1 MPPPDPILSSNPTLS
16 SLSDDPVYQSVASVA
31 SLHVQAEER
40 VDPHQRLVERLTR
53 LCGRPGFFYGVAVAS
68 AVWVGG
74 NLLSR
79 LWGHGLWDV
88 PPFFWLQSVAG
99 VSAFLL
105 SVMIL
110 TTQNRQARLAERRA
124 QLDLQIN
131 LLTEQKVAKLIAL
144 VEELRRDMPQ
154 VANRHDPEAMAM
166 TEAADPAAVL
176 NALEETL
183 DEASEAQKSEAQ
195 KNDK

>member
-1 MPPPDPILSSNPTLS
+1 MLPPDPALA
-16 SLSDDPVYQSVASVA
+16 SLRDDPIYQSIASVA
-31 SLHVQAEER
+31 TLHVQAEER

-53 LCGRPGFFYGVAVAS
+53 LCGRPSFFYGVCVTS

-79 LWGHGLWDV
+79 LLGHGLWDV
-88 PPFFWLQSVAG
+88 PPFYWLQSVAG
-99 VSAFLL
+99 LSAFLL

-144 VEELRRDMPQ
+144 VEELRRDLPS
-154 VANRHDPEAMAM
+154 VRDRHDPEAMAM

-183 DEASEAQKSEAQ
+183 EEASADASKDG
-195 KNDK
+195 DKAAETPHPA